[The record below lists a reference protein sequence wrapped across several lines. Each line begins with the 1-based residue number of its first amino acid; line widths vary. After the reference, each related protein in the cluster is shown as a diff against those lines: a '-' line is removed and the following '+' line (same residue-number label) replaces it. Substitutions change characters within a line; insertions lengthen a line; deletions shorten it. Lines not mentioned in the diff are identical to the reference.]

1 MVLLGVIATVLTV
14 GVIAVFLMIWLAS
27 LKERLK

>member
-1 MVLLGVIATVLTV
+1 MALLGVIATVLAV

-27 LKERLK
+27 LKDGLK